1 MIDYN
6 KINEYVASMIIKSE
20 SCYRLTSIAID
31 DLFGSKSQ
39 HITEKDI
46 HDGIEYLI
54 AKNKKEVEET
64 HYVSAEQKEF
74 EKNRRE
80 VILKSLEE
88 HIKSYLKSQNR
99 LK

>member
-6 KINEYVASMIIKSE
+6 KINEYVASMITKSE
-20 SCYRLTSIAID
+20 SCCRLTSIAID

-39 HITEKDI
+39 YITEKDI

-54 AKNKKEVEET
+54 AKNKKDVEENNYAT
-64 HYVSAEQKEF
+64 AEQKEY

-80 VILKSLEE
+80 IILRSLEE
-88 HIKSYLKSQNR
+88 HIKSYLKRQNR
-99 LK
+99 MK